1 MKIWLLQH
9 IRTLFAVFGRL
20 AHTPVASL
28 FNIGVIG
35 IALALPVGFYVGL
48 ANLQGFSRELSAAPQ
63 ISVFL
68 TLDADRA
75 DAAQIES
82 RLKQHPDVRKFRY
95 VSREQALAD
104 IKNSTGLAD
113 VVASLEQNP
122 LPDAFVVDARDNA
135 APTLAK
141 LRDEFARWPKVAHAQ
156 LDAAWAR
163 RLEAA
168 LKLGRQA
175 VLILTALLAFAL
187 IAITFNTIRLQIL
200 TQREEIEVA
209 KLIGATDPFIRRPF
223 LYFGAVQGLAGGLTA
238 WAIIWVSIYLLN
250 NGLADLSQLY
260 GANFQLRHLAPA
272 DSLSLF
278 LFSAWLGWFGA
289 WMSVSKHLSEFDP
302 H

>member
-9 IRTLFAVFGRL
+9 ARALFAVFGRFTR
-20 AHTPVASL
+20 TPVASL

-35 IALALPVGFYVGL
+35 IALALPTGFYVGL

-63 ISVFL
+63 ISLFL
-68 TLDADRA
+68 ALDASRA

-82 RLKQHPDVRKFRY
+82 HLKQHPGVRKFSY
-95 VSREQALAD
+95 VPREQALAD
-104 IKNSTGLAD
+104 LRNNTGLAD
-113 VVASLEQNP
+113 VIASLGRNP

-135 APTLAK
+135 AQSLER
-141 LRDEFARWPKVAHAQ
+141 LRSEFASWPKVAHVQ
-156 LDAAWAR
+156 LDAAWAQ

-168 LKLGRQA
+168 LRLGRQT

-223 LYFGAVQGLAGGLTA
+223 LYFGAVQGLAGGLAA
-238 WAIIWVSIYLLN
+238 WAIVWASIYLLN
-250 NGLADLSQLY
+250 NGLTDLSRLY
-260 GANFQLRHLAPA
+260 GTNFQLRHLPPE

-289 WMSVSKHLSEFDP
+289 WMSVSKHLSGINP

>member
-48 ANLQGFSRELSAAPQ
+48 ANLQGFSRELSADPQ

-75 DAAQIES
+75 DAARIEN

-95 VSREQALAD
+95 VSREEALAD
-104 IKNSTGLAD
+104 IKNSAGLAD

-135 APTLAK
+135 TPTLAK

-187 IAITFNTIRLQIL
+187 VAITFNTIRLQIL
-200 TQREEIEVA
+200 TQRDEIEVA
-209 KLIGATDPFIRRPF
+209 KLIGATDPYIRRPF

-260 GANFQLRHLAPA
+260 GANFQLRHLVPA

>member
-48 ANLQGFSRELSAAPQ
+48 ANLQGFSRELSADPQ

-75 DAAQIES
+75 DAARIEN

-95 VSREQALAD
+95 VSREEALAD

-135 APTLAK
+135 TPTLAK

-187 IAITFNTIRLQIL
+187 VAITFNTIRLQIL
-200 TQREEIEVA
+200 TQRDEIEVA
-209 KLIGATDPFIRRPF
+209 KLIGATDPYIRRPF

-260 GANFQLRHLAPA
+260 GANFQLRHLVPA